1 MNGERYR
8 AVKGVV
14 DRVEEGIAVIQLE
27 GGGDVFF
34 PAERLPQDS
43 KEGSVIELVVRLDK
57 KATGERKE
65 IVRKRQEGLR

>member
-1 MNGERYR
+1 M
-8 AVKGVV
+8 KGVI
-14 DRVEEGIAVIQLE
+14 DRIEEGIAVIQLE